1 MRDEVFLPFLFWIYF
16 CQLPFPFSSSSNYKI
31 LLLFLE
37 ISHPLNFPRCEK
49 IHSTSQSRHLLLL
62 ISLNYFSL
70 FAPPSLICCGSTVFL
85 LFGRFSPLFPLR
97 ENPDTV
103 FPSVPLTAQRP
114 SRCLHLTS
122 ESDQLYG

>member
-1 MRDEVFLPFLFWIYF
+1 MMCDEAFLPIFL
-16 CQLPFPFSSSSNYKI
+16 LD
-31 LLLFLE
+31 LLLLIN
-37 ISHPLNFPRCEK
+37 ISFFFFSKFQNFAPLSRNFPPLNFPRCEK
-49 IHSTSQSRHLLLL
+49 IHSTSQSRHWLML

-70 FAPPSLICCGSTVFL
+70 FAPLSLNLLRFL